1 MRFVRRSIVEY
12 IRKLGNIDKP
22 VIITGMR
29 GAGKLSAAC
38 SYYDNIP
45 CILSQYIHTYFVFIN
60 ISFIINKT
68 LGKTTFRKT

>member
-29 GAGKLSAAC
+29 GAGKLSLLPAH
-38 SYYDNIP
+38 IT
-45 CILSQYIHTYFVFIN
+45 IIFHVF
-60 ISFIINKT
+60 
-68 LGKTTFRKT
+68 L